1 MAEHASEADK
11 YLAKMTLKHQSD
23 ERKSLSFIQNVIS
36 IDSSPTDSKS
46 ALASSSVMFVHWRT
60 MSEFLKGEKE
70 TTDEKQSNT
79 FIIETTLDILV
90 N

>member
-60 MSEFLKGEKE
+60 MSGFLKGENE
-70 TTDEKQSNT
+70 TIDIQSRQLLT
-79 FIIETTLDILV
+79 ILTS
-90 N
+90 